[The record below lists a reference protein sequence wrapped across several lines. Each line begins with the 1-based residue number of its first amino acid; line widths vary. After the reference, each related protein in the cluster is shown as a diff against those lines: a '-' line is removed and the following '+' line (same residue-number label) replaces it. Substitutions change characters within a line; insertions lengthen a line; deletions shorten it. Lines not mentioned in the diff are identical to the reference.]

1 MTKMITVV
9 RSRMRITM
17 MMMMMTSLLPSL
29 LTVHWLVR
37 RRCVNC
43 SVMLTRTAPVIAT
56 AS

>member
-9 RSRMRITM
+9 RSRMRIT